1 MNKKELVNLTFC
13 TVFAVFFVSGCS
25 ATTPR
30 PVVEAVPGAPSSAP
44 GGMYMKLP
52 AEEGS
57 IFAGGSSLLFS
68 DQRAKRIGDT
78 IIVDIAE
85 NTSSKVDANTD
96 VSRESTVEGKIPF
109 SAGLLDSLAASN
121 QYFNPAN
128 ILGASTK
135 NDFKGKGS
143 SDRKGQITASI
154 GASVVNVLPNGNVV
168 LEGNREMTVNNET
181 QYINVSGI
189 VRPEDIGSDNHVK
202 STYLADAKISYSG
215 SGVLADK
222 QRPGWLARIFDKIW
236 PF

>member
-1 MNKKELVNLTFC
+1 MNKRELINICAAV
-13 TVFAVFFVSGCS
+13 VFAVCLGAGCS
-25 ATTPR
+25 ATTPG
-30 PVVEAVPGAPSSAP
+30 PVVEAVPGSAAATP
-44 GGMYMKLP
+44 GGMYMKIP

-57 IFAGGSSLLFS
+57 IFGGGSSLLFS
-68 DQRAKRIGDT
+68 DQRAKRVGDT
-78 IIVDIAE
+78 IIVDIVE
-85 NTSSKVDANTD
+85 NASSKVDANTD
-96 VSRESTVEGKIPF
+96 ISRESTVEGKIPF
-109 SAGLLDSLAASN
+109 SGGLLDAVAASN
-121 QYFNPAN
+121 SKFSPAN
-128 ILGASTK
+128 IIGASTK

-168 LEGNREMTVNNET
+168 LDGKREMTVNNET
-181 QYINVSGI
+181 QYITVSGI

-202 STYLADAKISYSG
+202 STYLADAKIAYSG

>member
-1 MNKKELVNLTFC
+1 
-13 TVFAVFFVSGCS
+13 
-25 ATTPR
+25 
-30 PVVEAVPGAPSSAP
+30 
-44 GGMYMKLP
+44 MKVP

-57 IFAGGSSLLFS
+57 IFAGGSNLLFS

-96 VSRESTVEGKIPF
+96 VSRDSTLEGKIPF
-109 SAGLLDSLAASN
+109 SGGLLDSLAASN
-121 QYFNPAN
+121 KYFNPAN

-135 NDFKGKGS
+135 NSFKGKGS
-143 SDRKGQITASI
+143 SDRSGQITASI

-168 LEGNREMTVNNET
+168 LEGTREMTVNNET